1 MENFA
6 TTYATESDKPHKPSV
21 QVIGRVL
28 TVLQILADHPSSLS
42 LQEIAQ
48 KAKLPPSTAFR
59 ILTDLSSQGFTEK
72 TPQARWNLGLAFLQY
87 ASLVRDRILVR
98 ERALPIMQVLFQH
111 SGLTVN
117 LSLRRDDQMIYV
129 EHIYSPE
136 GGIRLSRQVGAS
148 APLHCSSGGKLF
160 LCSMRPEEVSA
171 YITRTHLTP
180 RTTFSIQTPEKLIL
194 ELNRV
199 KDLGWAEDNQ
209 ELEYGVYCIGAGIY
223 DARGKMCA
231 ALTMIS
237 DDKMQDKV
245 SRVKELKSAA
255 SAISAA
261 MGYLPA

>member
-1 MENFA
+1 MDELANTIVTRA
-6 TTYATESDKPHKPSV
+6 TPTRKPSV

-28 TVLQILADHPSSLS
+28 TVLQILADHSASLS
-42 LQEIAQ
+42 LQEISQ
-48 KAKLPPSTAFR
+48 KANLPSSTAFR
-59 ILTDLSSQGFTEK
+59 ILTDLAAQGFTERNA
-72 TPQARWNLGLAFLQY
+72 QARWSLGLAFLQY

-136 GGIRLSRQVGAS
+136 SGIRLSRQVGAS

-160 LCSMRPEEVSA
+160 LCSMTPSDVSA
-171 YITRTHLTP
+171 YIARTHLTP

-223 DARGKMCA
+223 DAHGQMAA

-237 DDKMQDKV
+237 DTKMQDKV
-245 SRVKELKSAA
+245 ARVKELKSAA
-255 SAISAA
+255 AAISAS
-261 MGYLPA
+261 MGYLP